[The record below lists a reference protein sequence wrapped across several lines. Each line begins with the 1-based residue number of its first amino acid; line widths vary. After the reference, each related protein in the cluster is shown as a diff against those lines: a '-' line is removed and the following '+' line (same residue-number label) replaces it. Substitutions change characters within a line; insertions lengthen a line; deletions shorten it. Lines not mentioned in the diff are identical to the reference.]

1 MSFEFEE
8 DEYEEDVSSGTVL
21 KLPCFKDMNEHELTQ
36 YKLHDAVLKQDVT
49 ELRDLLSLGGYDI
62 NEEYELE
69 VQKSQSCHF
78 KTRTLLERHL
88 ENVHESYIYPSLPKI
103 TNF

>member
-8 DEYEEDVSSGTVL
+8 DEFEENEYEEDVSSGTVL

-49 ELRDLLSLGGYDI
+49 ALRDLLSCAPGQVCYTDSYLCKLPVI
-62 NEEYELE
+62 SVNCSH
-69 VQKSQSCHF
+69 V
-78 KTRTLLERHL
+78 TRIL
-88 ENVHESYIYPSLPKI
+88 
-103 TNF
+103 

>member
-21 KLPCFKDMNEHELTQ
+21 KLPCFEDMNEHELTQ

-49 ELRDLLSLGGYDI
+49 ALRDLLSCAPGQVCNTDSQYI
-62 NEEYELE
+62 NKPESCLCIH
-69 VQKSQSCHF
+69 KSVS
-78 KTRTLLERHL
+78 LL
-88 ENVHESYIYPSLPKI
+88 
-103 TNF
+103 